1 MTSMS
6 AADDVVRFFHAVD
19 DRDWPAVRAG
29 LAETVTTDYSSLF
42 GGEPERLAA
51 DELVARW
58 QGLLPGFDGTQHLL
72 GPLVITITGNDA
84 TVDANVRAYH
94 RLGESTWLVA
104 GRYVL
109 TLQRAGRAWLVAG
122 IVLHT
127 TYQEGDRSLPEQA
140 TARAAE
146 RG

>member
-1 MTSMS
+1 MT
-6 AADDVVRFFHAVD
+6 AADAVVRFFHAVD

-29 LAETVTTDYSSLF
+29 LTDEVSTDYTSLF

-51 DELVARW
+51 DALVTRW

-72 GPLVITITGNDA
+72 GPLVITTTGDDA
-84 TVDANVRAYH
+84 AVDANVRGYH
-94 RLGESTWLVA
+94 HLDGSTWLVA
-104 GRYVL
+104 GRYDL
-109 TLQRAGRAWLVAG
+109 TLRREDGTWRVAG

-127 TYQEGDRSLPEQA
+127 TYQDGDRSLPGQA
-140 TARAAE
+140 SDRAA